1 MRMMSNSIQTLLNF
15 GWSDRS
21 ISRYLM
27 IKPNIVKYY
36 RKKTGIIKNEYQGLY

>member
-1 MRMMSNSIQTLLNF
+1 MRTMTHSIQSLLSF

-21 ISRYLM
+21 IASYLM

-36 RKKTGIIKNEYQGLY
+36 RKKTGINRNEYQIYY